1 MSGLFYY
8 GRDEMNAGE
17 RANAAE
23 DVHLQKIAVVVL
35 YLYHTM

>member
-1 MSGLFYY
+1 MSGLFIT
-8 GRDEMNAGE
+8 DEMNAGE

-23 DVHLQKIAVVVL
+23 DVHLQKIAVVVS

>member
-8 GRDEMNAGE
+8 GRDEMNAGKS
-17 RANAAE
+17 AYAAE
-23 DVHLQKIAVVVL
+23 DVHLQKIAGVVL